1 MINEIMN
8 EILAAEQ
15 KAAQIKAEGEERAAA
30 ITADG
35 EKRRAAVLEEANSRA
50 RLLREEIL
58 GSYRRRADDEYA
70 TTLAKSKAIG
80 EELTVKSENAA
91 QKIAEEIYGRI
102 INGDC

>member
-58 GSYRRRADDEYA
+58 GSYRQRADDEYA
-70 TTLAKSKAIG
+70 ATLAKSKALG
-80 EELTVKSENAA
+80 EELTAKSETAA

>member
-1 MINEIMN
+1 MIKEIMN

-15 KAAQIKAEGEERAAA
+15 KAAQIKAEGEERAAT

-35 EKRRAAVLEEANSRA
+35 EKRRTEVLEEASARA

-58 GSYRRRADDEYA
+58 ASYRRRADDEYA
-70 TTLAKSKAIG
+70 ATLAESKALG
-80 EELTVKSENAA
+80 EELIAKSESAA